1 MSKTDTVPVPTE
13 TYSLEGERGIVYLIM
28 DTWEGKDQAPA
39 TKPLNKRPFNSAGRE
54 EQAPWQQD
62 EGPSRRQGEE
72 LMCTQAGP
80 GPALHGA
87 VLRRGPATHDS
98 LRRPLGMVWALLPTH
113 SRVPSCRDCLSCSPP
128 NSRTCGHHYVCPT
141 PVWR

>member
-72 LMCTQAGP
+72 LMELPRCRTRRLGNGAEHKTQE
-80 GPALHGA
+80 
-87 VLRRGPATHDS
+87 RGP
-98 LRRPLGMVWALLPTH
+98 L
-113 SRVPSCRDCLSCSPP
+113 
-128 NSRTCGHHYVCPT
+128 
-141 PVWR
+141 